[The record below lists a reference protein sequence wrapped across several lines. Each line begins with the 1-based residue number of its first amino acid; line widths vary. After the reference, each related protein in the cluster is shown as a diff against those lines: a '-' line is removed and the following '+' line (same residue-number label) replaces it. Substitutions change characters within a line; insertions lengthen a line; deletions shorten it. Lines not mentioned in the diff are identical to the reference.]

1 MKRTI
6 SLWLGLLAFALLPA
20 LAQTPAPTKAG
31 SKIHGH
37 VTNPTGAPQPGGT
50 VSVLVVGAA
59 SGPGLSA
66 KMSEKASFPVDANGD
81 YSGEV
86 NSGSYDLV
94 YRSPGTPADK
104 VTDKFENVKVFAGQ
118 DVVQDF
124 DMTRK
129 EYMDTLTVDQR
140 KQLEDLKKK
149 NSEAMKSN
157 EVVKTLNADL
167 KTSVQDLHDADAAHA
182 AAVEALGATA
192 AKADVD
198 AKEAEIKTAKY
209 TEIETLMLKDTGLRP
224 AEPGLW
230 IQLAQAQLL
239 LKKYD
244 QAETSYKKTLELDAA
259 SKKPRPDLEG
269 MANSGL
275 GEVYARNGK
284 IPEANAAFDLAAKVN
299 PPMAATYLKNEAV
312 IYFNL
317 GNGDAQV
324 AAADEAIKVDP
335 TQPLP
340 YYLKGQGLIQKATI
354 DPKTGKMILPDGCAE
369 SYQKYLD
376 LAPTGLYAAEVKAI
390 LTEATQTHNTS
401 VSNQAPPK
409 KKKN

>member
-6 SLWLGLLAFALLPA
+6 TLWLGLLAFALLPA
-20 LAQTPAPTKAG
+20 LAQTPAP
-31 SKIHGH
+31 SKLGKVHGH
-37 VTNPTGAPQPGGT
+37 VTNPTGAPQAGGA
-50 VSVLVVGAA
+50 VSLLAVGTS

-66 KMSEKASFPVDANGD
+66 KISEKANFPVDANGD

-86 NSGSYDLV
+86 ASGSYDII
-94 YRSPGTPADK
+94 YRSPGTPLDQ
-104 VTDKFENVKVFAGQ
+104 VTDKFENVKIFAGQ
-118 DVVQDF
+118 DVLQDF

-129 EYMDTLTVDQR
+129 EYLDTLSADQR

-149 NSEAMKSN
+149 NAEAIKTN
-157 EVVKTLNADL
+157 EVVRILNADL
-167 KTSVQDLHDADAAHA
+167 KTSVQDLHDADGAHA
-182 AAVEALGATA
+182 AALAALGATA
-192 AKADVD
+192 PKADVD

-244 QAETSYKKTLELDAA
+244 LAEASYKKALELDAA

-284 IPEANAAFDLAAKVN
+284 VPEANAAFDQAAKVN
-299 PPMAATYLKNEAV
+299 PPMAETYLKNEAV
-312 IYFNL
+312 IFFNI
-317 GNGDAQV
+317 GNGEAQI

-335 TQPLP
+335 TQPVP

-376 LAPTGLYAAEVKAI
+376 LAPTGLYAGEVKAI

-401 VSNQAPPK
+401 VSTQTSK
-409 KKKN
+409 KKK

>member
-20 LAQTPAPTKAG
+20 LAQTPAPKGATG
-31 SKIHGH
+31 KIHGH
-37 VTNPTGAPQPGGT
+37 ITNPTGATQSGGT
-50 VSVLVVGAA
+50 VSLVGVGMTGPGGAA
-59 SGPGLSA
+59 
-66 KMSEKASFPVDANGD
+66 KMTDKGSFPVDANGD

-86 NSGSYDLV
+86 TSGAYDV
-94 YRSPGTPADK
+94 IYRSPGTPASQI
-104 VTDKFENVKVFAGQ
+104 TDKFENVKIFTGQ
-118 DVVQDF
+118 DVKQDF

-129 EYMDTLTVDQR
+129 EYIDTLTPEER
-140 KQLEDLKKK
+140 RQLEELKKK
-149 NSEAMKSN
+149 NSEAMKTN
-157 EVVKTLNADL
+157 EIVRVLNADL

-192 AKADVD
+192 SKADVD

-224 AEPGLW
+224 GEPGLW
-230 IQLAQAQLL
+230 IQLGQAQAL

-244 QAETSYKKTLELDAA
+244 EAETAYKKTLELDAA
-259 SKKPRPDLEG
+259 SKKPRPDLQG
-269 MANSGL
+269 MANAGL

-284 IPEANAAFDLAAKVN
+284 IPEANAAYDAAAKAN
-299 PPMAATYLKNEAV
+299 PPMASTYLKNEAV
-312 IYFNL
+312 IFFNL

-335 TQPLP
+335 AQPLP

-376 LAPTGLYAAEVKAI
+376 LAPTGLYAGEVKAI

-401 VSNQAPPK
+401 VSNESPK
-409 KKKN
+409 KKK

>member
-1 MKRTI
+1 
-6 SLWLGLLAFALLPA
+6 
-20 LAQTPAPTKAG
+20 
-31 SKIHGH
+31 
-37 VTNPTGAPQPGGT
+37 
-50 VSVLVVGAA
+50 
-59 SGPGLSA
+59 
-66 KMSEKASFPVDANGD
+66 
-81 YSGEV
+81 
-86 NSGSYDLV
+86 
-94 YRSPGTPADK
+94 
-104 VTDKFENVKVFAGQ
+104 
-118 DVVQDF
+118 
-124 DMTRK
+124 
-129 EYMDTLTVDQR
+129 
-140 KQLEDLKKK
+140 LEDLKKK

-157 EVVKTLNADL
+157 EIVRVLNADL

-182 AAVEALGATA
+182 AALEALGATA
-192 AKADVD
+192 SKADVD

-209 TEIETLMLKDTGLRP
+209 TEIESLMLKDTGLRP
-224 AEPGLW
+224 GEPGLW
-230 IQLAQAQLL
+230 IQLAQAQAL

-244 QAETSYKKTLELDAA
+244 EAETAYKKTLELDAA
-259 SKKPRPDLEG
+259 SKKPRPDLQG
-269 MANSGL
+269 MANAGL

-284 IPEANAAFDLAAKVN
+284 VPEANAAYDLAAKAN

-312 IYFNL
+312 IFFNL

-376 LAPTGLYAAEVKAI
+376 LAPTGLYAGEVKAI

-401 VSNQAPPK
+401 VSNESPK
-409 KKKN
+409 KKK

>member
-6 SLWLGLLAFALLPA
+6 SLGLGLLAFALLPA
-20 LAQTPAPTKAG
+20 LAQTPAPKGGTG
-31 SKIHGH
+31 KIHGH
-37 VTNPTGAPQPGGT
+37 ITNPTGATQSGGT
-50 VSVLVVGAA
+50 VSLVGVGMTGPGGAA
-59 SGPGLSA
+59 
-66 KMSEKASFPVDANGD
+66 KMTDKGSFPVDANGD
-81 YSGEV
+81 YAGEV
-86 NSGSYDLV
+86 TSGAYDVL
-94 YRSPGTPADK
+94 YRSPGTPMSQ
-104 VTDKFENVKVFAGQ
+104 VTDKFENIKIFSGQ
-118 DVVQDF
+118 DVKQDF

-129 EYMDTLTVDQR
+129 EYLDTLTADQK

-157 EVVKTLNADL
+157 EIVRVLNADL

-182 AAVEALGATA
+182 AALEALGATA
-192 AKADVD
+192 SKADVD

-209 TEIETLMLKDTGLRP
+209 TEIESLMLKDTGLRP
-224 AEPGLW
+224 GEPGLW
-230 IQLAQAQLL
+230 IQLAQAQAL

-244 QAETSYKKTLELDAA
+244 EAETAYKKTLELDAA
-259 SKKPRPDLEG
+259 SKKPRPDLQG
-269 MANSGL
+269 MANAGL

-284 IPEANAAFDLAAKVN
+284 VPEANAAYDLAAKAN

-312 IYFNL
+312 IFFNL

-376 LAPTGLYAAEVKAI
+376 LAPTGLYAGEVKAI

-401 VSNQAPPK
+401 VSNESPK
-409 KKKN
+409 KKK